1 MAATVS
7 AWAKP
12 GAWALDA
19 EENETE
25 LLSQHREDAA
35 AAINGRSN
43 TGGAADFPS
52 LSAAAAVTKTKKK
65 KKPQTVSLQEF
76 VKPEA
81 TQPKGLTQDELLA
94 LPTGPRQRTAEEL
107 DRNKLGGG
115 FRSYGVGIRD
125 EQPRRQGGFNREAD
139 REFAP
144 SRADETDNW
153 ATGKKSSPAGFGDR
167 RDRGERGGFFTD
179 SQSRADGV
187 DNWASKK
194 SFVPSEP
201 RRLEKRGG
209 FGLES
214 GNSGS
219 ESDNWLKRK
228 EDERPRPGS
237 SFDSLRERRGVSDAD
252 SESWGRKRDESSVG
266 GGRPKLNLQPRTLP
280 VGEGQKEEVAG
291 MVKPKSSNP
300 FGEARPREEVLKE
313 KGQDWKEIEEKL
325 ESMKVKEVASVGP
338 KRSFWN
344 GNGRER
350 PRVEEQNAW
359 RKSEA
364 DGSRPQRLFGFSSV
378 LVELVLDLV
387 TELNIARK
395 RKAMARG
402 KSPPSLLS
410 VLSLLLLLLS
420 GLLLEIN
427 GHDFS
432 IEEATVDEI
441 RRAFAEKKLTSRR
454 LVEYYLD
461 RIKTLNPALRGV
473 IEVNPDALDQAE
485 AADREREAGN
495 GGLPPLHGVPVLLK
509 DSIAT
514 RDEMNTTA
522 GSFALL
528 GSVPPRDAGV
538 VERLRRAGAVILG
551 KASMSEWY
559 HFRSPRI
566 PDGWCARAG
575 QGVNPYV
582 KDGNP
587 CGSSSGSAISVAANM
602 AMVSL
607 GTETDGS
614 LICPADHNS
623 VVAIKPTV
631 GLTSRAGVIPL
642 SPRQDTVGPICRTVS
657 DAVYVLDSIVGFD
670 SRDSEATKAAAK
682 FIPVDG
688 YTQFLNKDGLK
699 GRRLGVE
706 LCQELGQDILI
717 AANSTNG
724 IENEQRQAVETMER
738 LSRDGFEKLMIEN
751 ELDAMVTLNWDA
763 STLLAIGGFPGITV
777 PAGYDS
783 NGMPFGICFG
793 GLKGSEPLLIEIGYA
808 FEQATRV
815 RKPPSLKLADFL
827 HASI

>member
-1 MAATVS
+1 
-7 AWAKP
+7 
-12 GAWALDA
+12 
-19 EENETE
+19 
-25 LLSQHREDAA
+25 
-35 AAINGRSN
+35 
-43 TGGAADFPS
+43 
-52 LSAAAAVTKTKKK
+52 
-65 KKPQTVSLQEF
+65 
-76 VKPEA
+76 
-81 TQPKGLTQDELLA
+81 
-94 LPTGPRQRTAEEL
+94 
-107 DRNKLGGG
+107 
-115 FRSYGVGIRD
+115 
-125 EQPRRQGGFNREAD
+125 
-139 REFAP
+139 
-144 SRADETDNW
+144 
-153 ATGKKSSPAGFGDR
+153 
-167 RDRGERGGFFTD
+167 
-179 SQSRADGV
+179 
-187 DNWASKK
+187 
-194 SFVPSEP
+194 
-201 RRLEKRGG
+201 
-209 FGLES
+209 
-214 GNSGS
+214 
-219 ESDNWLKRK
+219 
-228 EDERPRPGS
+228 
-237 SFDSLRERRGVSDAD
+237 
-252 SESWGRKRDESSVG
+252 
-266 GGRPKLNLQPRTLP
+266 
-280 VGEGQKEEVAG
+280 
-291 MVKPKSSNP
+291 
-300 FGEARPREEVLKE
+300 
-313 KGQDWKEIEEKL
+313 
-325 ESMKVKEVASVGP
+325 
-338 KRSFWN
+338 
-344 GNGRER
+344 
-350 PRVEEQNAW
+350 
-359 RKSEA
+359 
-364 DGSRPQRLFGFSSV
+364 
-378 LVELVLDLV
+378 
-387 TELNIARK
+387 
-395 RKAMARG
+395 MARG

-410 VLSLLLLLLS
+410 VLSFLLLS

-522 GSFALL
+522 GSYALL
-528 GSVPPRDAGV
+528 WSVPPRDAGV

-559 HFRSPRI
+559 HFRSPGI

-670 SRDSEATKAAAK
+670 SRDSEATKTAAK

-699 GRRLGVE
+699 GKRLGVVRNPFMALSNVSSRSPIFETHLQTLRDKGATVLDDLEIPNIDVILDPLQSGELLALMAEFKLSLNDYLEELSASPVRSLSDIIIFNQNNLNLE
-706 LCQELGQDILI
+706 LCQELGQDILL

-738 LSRDGFEKLMIEN
+738 LSQDGFEKLMIEN
-751 ELDAMVTLNWDA
+751 ELDAMVTLSWDA
-763 STLLAIGGFPGITV
+763 STVLAIGGFPGITV
-777 PAGYDS
+777 PAGYDA

-793 GLKGSEPLLIEIGYA
+793 GLKGSEPVLIEIGYA

-815 RKPPSLKLADFL
+815 RKPPPPLKLADFL